1 MDVNLS
7 SAVAS
12 SCDVFFYR
20 LAEVSGI
27 DMIHEKL
34 QNLVLEKTYIDLY
47 GEKTGLLPSR
57 EWKNKSR
64 QTAWYPGETLNVG
77 IGQGYF

>member
-34 QNLVLEKTYIDLY
+34 QKFGFGEKTYIDLY
-47 GEKTGLLPSR
+47 GE
-57 EWKNKSR
+57 
-64 QTAWYPGETLNVG
+64 
-77 IGQGYF
+77 

>member
-34 QNLVLEKTYIDLY
+34 QKFGFGEKTYIDSY
-47 GEKTGLLPSR
+47 GKKQDCFHHENGKINQGKQL
-57 EWKNKSR
+57 
-64 QTAWYPGETLNVG
+64 G
-77 IGQGYF
+77 IRRNS